1 MWLQSFG
8 GTQNDDDDDDD
19 DDNYDDNDK
28 DKTSPTF
35 AKYTDTTSFH
45 SEVETKYCRYY
56 RGLESRKKS

>member
-19 DDNYDDNDK
+19 KYDDK

-45 SEVETKYCRYY
+45 SEVETKYCSCY